1 MYGGGVYILGI
12 KSQFKAC
19 KSIEILGLG
28 LVEERQGEEIVFEK
42 KKDEK
47 LKSLI
52 DKIKLSILE
61 ITSLL

>member
-19 KSIEILGLG
+19 KSIEIIGLG

-42 KKDEK
+42 IYH
-47 LKSLI
+47 S
-52 DKIKLSILE
+52 
-61 ITSLL
+61 

>member
-19 KSIEILGLG
+19 KSIGIIGLG

-42 KKDEK
+42 IYH
-47 LKSLI
+47 S
-52 DKIKLSILE
+52 
-61 ITSLL
+61 